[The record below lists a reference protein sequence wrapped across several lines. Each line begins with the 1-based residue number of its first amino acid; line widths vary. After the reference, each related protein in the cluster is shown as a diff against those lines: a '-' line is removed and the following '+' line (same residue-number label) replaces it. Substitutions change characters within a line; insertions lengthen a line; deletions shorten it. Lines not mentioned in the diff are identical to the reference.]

1 MSYEYSVTDE
11 EIPHSSI
18 SETMRKY
25 SRYVSKE
32 VKNII
37 FPSTIARQYE
47 YERNKHL
54 LSKSI
59 DERCKILDV
68 WRIYKTKGAFY
79 RDGERSDLY
88 CDKLLYYTYYIEDK
102 EERRNEQ
109 MKILANIYDEV
120 KDEFPDDCEIYEL
133 SEPFNASDAQI
144 AITCRISE
152 MLNDKDMTEDDFASE
167 MRKIYR
173 LNKHNFTYICTI
185 RDNEEYD

>member
-18 SETMRKY
+18 SKRERKY
-25 SRYVSKE
+25 PRYVSKK

-37 FPSTIARQYE
+37 FPSTIAQQYE
-47 YERNKHL
+47 YECNKHL

-79 RDGERSDLY
+79 HDGERSDLY

-109 MKILANIYDEV
+109 MKILATAYDKV
-120 KDEFPDDCEIYEL
+120 KDKFPDDYEMYEL
-133 SEPFNASDAQI
+133 SEPLDPCEISI
-144 AITCRISE
+144 SCRITE

-173 LNKHNFTYICTI
+173 LNKHRFTYICTI